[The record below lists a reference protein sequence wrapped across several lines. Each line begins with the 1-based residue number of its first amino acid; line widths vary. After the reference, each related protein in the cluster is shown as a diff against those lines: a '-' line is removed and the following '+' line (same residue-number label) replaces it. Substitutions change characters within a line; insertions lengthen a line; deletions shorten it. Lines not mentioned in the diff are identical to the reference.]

1 MAEGARLFIVEDEPI
16 IAADLRYRLQSF
28 GYEVVGQSLSGAD
41 ALQKIEEL
49 APDLIFMD
57 IHIVGPMDGID
68 VALEVKRRWRY
79 PVVFLTAYSEE
90 GTLERAKTAEPY
102 GYIMKPFQERELRT
116 AVEIALYRRGSEEKI
131 RKLQSLNTALSQVNQ
146 AIVWSRDREGLFLK
160 IVEVLTEFGRLEKV
174 EIAWKDTGQPYDRAL
189 AGKVLSSNQAVLPD
203 KSEAPYPSRAA
214 FPIRLQNQPVASLC
228 VYSTQPG
235 FFQLDEIRL
244 LDEVAMDISYALE
257 NFEREDSRTR
267 AERDLQSS
275 RRTLQLVLENFPGQ
289 VFWKGPDRVFL
300 GANAAFAHAANRAT
314 AEEIVGLRDDDLEDS
329 PAVER
334 HMAEDRL
341 ILEQGQPVTNVVQ
354 RRPRSDGS
362 QGWYETGKF
371 PLWDEDGKVAGIVG
385 FSRDITEQIEAEEK
399 LFQYQENLDKLVKQ
413 RTRELAL
420 AREAAESA
428 NRSKSL
434 FLAKMSH
441 EIRTPMNA
449 IIGMTQLALRTEV
462 TRQQADYLQ
471 KTLTASQ
478 SLLVIINDILDFSK
492 IEAGKLDFEE
502 KPFALAEVL
511 NHAEAMIAGK
521 AADKGLEFV
530 LQLEDEV
537 PERLMGDPTR
547 LGQVL
552 VNLLGNAVK
561 FTDHGQVRLSIGKV
575 SESPELIELRFIVSD
590 TGVGISPETIEM
602 LFKPF
607 EQGQSE
613 VAHRY
618 GGTGLG
624 LAISRQLVEL
634 MGGDIRLESK
644 RGEGSTFRFTA
655 RFKPAPALASFEP
668 ASEPQSPKT
677 AVRCL
682 VIDDHPIPWMIQQKL
697 LASEHFSMEIVPTG
711 EEALVLIEQAMRSR
725 PYNLLIVDWMLPGI
739 DGFAVRDKVLALPGL
754 SEPPKMLLITANNFK
769 NVHERAREHGF
780 DGFLVK
786 PVQSRD
792 LEGAI
797 RNAFSEEIPQHAA
810 TASIHAKVLLAEDNE
825 FNQEIALENLRQA
838 GLDVT
843 LARDGAEA
851 VELWEQ
857 GHFDV
862 ILMDI
867 QMPRMDGFEAS
878 RRIRATSK
886 GASVPIIAMTA
897 FASASDRERCLA
909 AGMSD
914 FLTKPI
920 DLKEMVSTLSRWLGV
935 EKPELK
941 LPPEWPQTLPGI
953 NLERGLSHLGNNAAL
968 YKKLLIKF
976 RKEESRAAQL
986 DEFLAAGDRN
996 QAMILVHTLKS
1007 VSASLGA
1014 VELSDF
1020 CKELETAFREPH
1032 GDEAR
1037 EAELVRYFKAELE
1050 RVVLGIEGSFD
1061 EEPAA
1066 PAPGAATPDLV
1077 RRIAEQLEQ
1086 NFPEAL
1092 ELQRRL
1098 SSMVEPGSAAADSV
1112 RRLKDA
1118 MELYQI
1124 KTAKDELAVLSGLLE
1139 NR

>member
-1 MAEGARLFIVEDEPI
+1 VADAARLFIVEDEPI

-28 GYEVVGQSLSGAD
+28 GYEVVGQALSGEE
-41 ALQKIEEL
+41 ALAKIEAL

-57 IHIVGPMDGID
+57 IHIVGLMDGID

-116 AVEIALYRRGSEEKI
+116 IVEIALYRRGSEEKI
-131 RKLQSLNTALSQVNQ
+131 RQLQSLNTALSQVNQ
-146 AIVWSRDREGLFLK
+146 AIVWSRDREALFLK
-160 IVEVLTEFGRLEKV
+160 IIEVLTEFGHLEKV
-174 EIAWKDTGQPYDRAL
+174 DITWRGTGEPFDPTL
-189 AGKVLSSNQAVLPD
+189 AEQAVSANQAVLPD
-203 KSEAPYPSRAA
+203 SSKPPYRSRAA
-214 FPIRLQNQPVASLC
+214 FPIRLQNQPVGALC
-228 VYSTQPG
+228 VYSSQPG

-257 NFEREDSRTR
+257 NFEREDSRSR

-289 VFWKGPDRVFL
+289 VFWKGPDRTFL
-300 GANAAFAHAANRAT
+300 GANTAFAHAANRQT
-314 AEEIVGLRDDDLEDS
+314 AEEIVGLKDDDLEDAA
-329 PAVER
+329 AVER
-334 HMAEDRL
+334 HLAEDKL

-354 RRPRSDGS
+354 RRPRNDGS
-362 QGWYETGKF
+362 QGWFETGKF
-371 PLWDEDGKVAGIVG
+371 PLWDEEGKVAGIVG

-413 RTRELAL
+413 RTRELAM
-420 AREAAESA
+420 AREVAESA
-428 NRSKSL
+428 SRSKSL

-537 PERLMGDPTR
+537 PERLVGDPTR

-575 SESPELIELRFIVSD
+575 TESPDAVELRFVVSD
-590 TGVGISPETIEM
+590 TGMGISPETVET

-655 RFKPAPALASFEP
+655 RFRPAPAPAADHEP
-668 ASEPQSPKT
+668 AAASPPA

-697 LASEHFSMEIVPTG
+697 LASDHFSMEIVPTG
-711 EEALVLIEQAMRSR
+711 EEGLVLIEQAMRSR
-725 PYNLLIVDWMLPGI
+725 PYNLLIVDWMLPGM
-739 DGFAVRDKVLALPGL
+739 DGFAVREKVLALPGL
-754 SEPPKMLLITANNFK
+754 PEAPKMLLITANNFK
-769 NVHERAREHGF
+769 NVHERARERGF

-792 LEGAI
+792 LEAAI
-797 RNAFSEEIPQHAA
+797 RTAFSEDTPQHAA
-810 TASIHAKVLLAEDNE
+810 AASLHAKVLLAEDNE

-838 GLDVT
+838 GLEVT

-878 RRIRATSK
+878 RRIRASAK

-935 EKPELK
+935 EKPDPK
-941 LPPEWPQTLPGI
+941 LPAEWPASLPGI
-953 NLERGLSHLGNNAAL
+953 SLERGLGHLGNNVAL
-968 YKKLLIKF
+968 YKKLLVKF

-986 DEFLAAGDRN
+986 DETLARGDRN

-1014 VELSDF
+1014 IELSDV
-1020 CKELETAFREPH
+1020 CKELETAFREPQ
-1032 GDEAR
+1032 GDASR
-1037 EAELVRYFKAELE
+1037 EAGLVSRFKTELD
-1050 RVVLGIEGSFD
+1050 RVVRGIEGAFA
-1061 EEPAA
+1061 EEAA
-1066 PAPGAATPDLV
+1066 PAASGTATPELV
-1077 RRIAEQLEQ
+1077 RRIGEQLEQ

-1098 SSMVEPGSAAADSV
+1098 SALVEPGSAAADSV

-1124 KTAKDELAVLSGLLE
+1124 KTAKDELAVLGGLLE
-1139 NR
+1139 SP

>member
-1 MAEGARLFIVEDEPI
+1 VAEPARLFIVEDEPI

-41 ALQKIEEL
+41 ALEKIEAL

-68 VALEVKRRWRY
+68 VALEIMRRWRY

-116 AVEIALYRRGSEEKI
+116 VVEIALYRRGSEEKI
-131 RKLQSLNTALSQVNQ
+131 RKLQSLNSALSQVNQ

-174 EIAWKDTGQPYDRAL
+174 EIVWKQTGEPVDRGLADRA
-189 AGKVLSSNQAVLPD
+189 VETNQAILPD
-203 KSEAPYPSRAA
+203 ASDPPYVSRAA
-214 FPIRLQNQPVASLC
+214 FPIRLLEQPVGALC
-228 VYSTQPG
+228 VYSSQPG

-244 LDEVAMDISYALE
+244 LDEVAMDISYALA

-275 RRTLQLVLENFPGQ
+275 RRTLQLVLENFPGP
-289 VFWKGPDRVFL
+289 VFWKGQDRTFL
-300 GANAAFAHAANRAT
+300 GANAAFARAVGRQT
-314 AEEIVGLRDDDLEDS
+314 AEEVVGLTDEDLEDAE
-329 PAVER
+329 AVER
-334 HMAEDRL
+334 HRAEDTL

-354 RRPRSDGS
+354 RRPRNDGS
-362 QGWYETGKF
+362 LGWFETGKF
-371 PLWDEDGKVAGIVG
+371 PLWDQAGQVAGIVG

-492 IEAGKLDFEE
+492 IEAGKLDIEE
-502 KPFALAEVL
+502 RPFVLAEVL

-521 AADKGLEFV
+521 AADKGLEFA
-530 LQLEDEV
+530 LQLEEEV
-537 PERLMGDPTR
+537 PERLVGDPTR

-561 FTDHGQVRLSIGKV
+561 FTDRGKVKLSIGKV
-575 SESPELIELRFIVSD
+575 SESPELIELRFAVSD
-590 TGVGISPETIEM
+590 TGMGIAQETVET

-613 VAHRY
+613 VSHRF

-634 MGGDIRLESK
+634 MGGDIRLES
-644 RGEGSTFRFTA
+644 RLGEGSTFFFTA
-655 RFKPAPALASFEP
+655 RFRSAPAVLPTSGGPVVAT
-668 ASEPQSPKT
+668 SPT
-677 AVRCL
+677 VVRCL

-697 LASEHFSMEIVPTG
+697 LSSDRFSMEIVPTG
-711 EEALVLIEQAMRSR
+711 EEGLVLIEQAMHTN

-739 DGFAVRDKVLALPGL
+739 DGFGVRDKVLALPGL
-754 SEPPKMLLITANNFK
+754 PFVPKMLLITANNFK
-769 NVHERAREHGF
+769 NVHERARERGF

-792 LEGAI
+792 LEAAIGAS
-797 RNAFSEEIPQHAA
+797 FSEEALHQPA
-810 TASIHAKVLLAEDNE
+810 ASIQAKVLLAEDNE

-838 GLDVT
+838 GLEVT
-843 LARDGAEA
+843 LARDGVEA

-878 RRIRATSK
+878 RRIRATAK
-886 GASVPIIAMTA
+886 GATVPIIAMTA

-920 DLKEMVSTLSRWLGV
+920 DLKDMVSTLSRWLRADKAGD
-935 EKPELK
+935 PQ
-941 LPPEWPQTLPGI
+941 LPTEWPASLPGVQ
-953 NLERGLSHLGNNAAL
+953 LERGLGHLGNNAAL
-968 YKKLLIKF
+968 YKKLLVKF

-986 DEFLAAGDRN
+986 DDILASGDRN

-1014 VELSDF
+1014 VELSEV
-1020 CKELETAFREPH
+1020 CKELETAFREPQT
-1032 GDEAR
+1032 EAGR
-1037 EAELVRYFKAELE
+1037 EAELVAKFKGELV
-1050 RVVLGIEGSFD
+1050 RVIRGIETAFGD
-1061 EEPAA
+1061 EAPAA
-1066 PAPGAATPDLV
+1066 VSGAATPDLV
-1077 RRIAEQLEQ
+1077 RRIGEQLEQ

-1098 SSMVEPGSAAADSV
+1098 SALVEPGSPAADAV

-1124 KTAKDELAVLSGLLE
+1124 STAKEELALLGNLLE
-1139 NR
+1139 IR